1 MCCLKECKYHGTNN
15 GKFKDTRY
23 FKCENDCGMFV
34 GLDKISE
41 RRVTIIPKPAS
52 SSANSSG
59 TKSLKKQKSEEQK
72 MEFELGDRVMAFDDN
87 GGTVY
92 GTVKWTGGGS
102 GRFGKI
108 VGIETVSNM
117 HFVFI

>member
-1 MCCLKECKYHGTNN
+1 MYCLKECKYHGTNN
-15 GKFKDTRY
+15 GKFKDTQY

-41 RRVTIIPKPAS
+41 RRVTIITKPAGA
-52 SSANSSG
+52 SADSNG
-59 TKSLKKQKSEEQK
+59 TKPLKKQKSEEQK
-72 MEFELGDRVMAFDDN
+72 MEFEVGDRVMAFDDN

-108 VGIETVSNM
+108 VGIETVSL
-117 HFVFI
+117 FVFI